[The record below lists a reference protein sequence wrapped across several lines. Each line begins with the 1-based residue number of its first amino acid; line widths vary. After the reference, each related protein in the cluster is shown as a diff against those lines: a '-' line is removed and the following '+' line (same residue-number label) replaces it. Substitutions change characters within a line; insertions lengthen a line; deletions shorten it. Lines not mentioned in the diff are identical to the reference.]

1 VSGPRILLGVLFAA
15 IVLAWLAFGGAGD
28 ADLERGLS
36 TTDEAF
42 SHVDAE
48 LAALDPPYQVLR
60 SQGLV
65 LGLREQR
72 DRIVTRLAELRS
84 RRVGI
89 LEDPGLD
96 RRERLPRLLEL
107 VDQVDEL
114 LALALDLHR
123 TCDALV
129 GFRRDLEPLL
139 EQARNGRD
147 ELGALT
153 GLSAPLATRRTA
165 LAGRLAE
172 LDARAGFTDRLLR
185 QNIEQGRAMASSLA
199 ADLRTL
205 LDEQAALRRDAAP

>member
-1 VSGPRILLGVLFAA
+1 MSGSRILLGVLFAA
-15 IVLAWLAFGGAGD
+15 VVLAWLAFGGARD
-28 ADLERGLS
+28 ADLERGV
-36 TTDEAF
+36 TGTDEAF
-42 SHVDAE
+42 AHVEAE
-48 LAALDPPYQVLR
+48 LGALDPSYQVLR
-60 SQGLV
+60 AQGLV

-107 VDQVDEL
+107 VEQVDEL

-129 GFRRDLEPLL
+129 AFRRDLDPLL
-139 EQARNGRD
+139 EQAREGRD
-147 ELGALT
+147 GLAALAT
-153 GLSAPLATRRTA
+153 LAAPLAARRTA

-172 LDARAGFTDRLLR
+172 LDQRAAITDRLLR
-185 QNIEQGRAMASSLA
+185 QNLEQGRTMAGSLA
-199 ADLRTL
+199 SDLRTL

>member
-1 VSGPRILLGVLFAA
+1 MSGPRILLGVLFAA

-28 ADLERGLS
+28 ADLERGMAG
-36 TTDEAF
+36 TDEAF
-42 SHVDAE
+42 AHVESE
-48 LAALDPPYQVLR
+48 LAALDPPYQALR
-60 SQGLV
+60 AQGLV

-89 LEDPGLD
+89 LEDPALD

-107 VDQVDEL
+107 VEQVDEL

-129 GFRRDLEPLL
+129 AFRGELDPLL
-139 EQARNGRD
+139 EQARRGRD
-147 ELGALT
+147 ELAAAADLP
-153 GLSAPLATRRTA
+153 APLAARRTA

-172 LDARAGFTDRLLR
+172 LDQRAAITDRMLR
-185 QNIEQGRAMASSLA
+185 QNVDQGRTMASSLA

-205 LDEQAALRRDAAP
+205 LDEQAALRRDATP